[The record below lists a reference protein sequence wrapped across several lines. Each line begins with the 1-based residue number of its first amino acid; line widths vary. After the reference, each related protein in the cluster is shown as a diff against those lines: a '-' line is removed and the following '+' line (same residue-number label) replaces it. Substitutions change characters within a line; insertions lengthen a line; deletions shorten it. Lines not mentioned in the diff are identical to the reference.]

1 MKCDE
6 YEEQVSALIDNE
18 LEDQASELLFVHL
31 GECAACRATLR
42 SGLQLR
48 ANLREDV
55 PLLAPK
61 ELDEKVLTNVSRA
74 ETKLGVQR
82 QAHRAAVWQRNVSMP
97 WPLAAAIA
105 GLFLIGG
112 LAATSVWSPFSKPPA
127 PQVRTV
133 YVTALPTVEVNG
145 YFP

>member
-1 MKCDE
+1 MNCVE

-18 LEDQASELLFVHL
+18 LVDQESEVLFTHL
-31 GECAACRATLR
+31 STCETCRATLR
-42 SGLQLR
+42 SELELR
-48 ANLREDV
+48 ASLKEDV
-55 PLLAPK
+55 PPLAPK
-61 ELDEKVLTNVSRA
+61 ELDVKILNTVSKVDRQ
-74 ETKLGVQR
+74 LGAQTVMR
-82 QAHRAAVWQRNVSMP
+82 KAVWQRRVSMP

-112 LAATSVWSPFSKPPA
+112 LAATSVWSPFNKQ

-133 YVTALPTVEVNG
+133 YITALPTVEVNG

>member
-6 YEEQVSALIDNE
+6 YQEQLSALIDNE
-18 LEDQASELLFVHL
+18 LADGEVEGLFLHMSGCV
-31 GECAACRATLR
+31 ACRAALR
-42 SGLQLR
+42 SQLE
-48 ANLREDV
+48 LRSCLKEDL
-55 PLLAPK
+55 PPQAPK
-61 ELDEKVLTNVSRA
+61 ELDEKVLSTVSRA
-74 ETKLGVQR
+74 EAQLDARRVISR
-82 QAHRAAVWQRNVSMP
+82 AVWQRQVSMP

-112 LAATSVWSPFSKPPA
+112 LAVTSVWSPFSRTPE
-127 PQVRTV
+127 PQVRIV

>member
-1 MKCDE
+1 MTCDE
-6 YEEQVSALIDNE
+6 YEEQVSTLIDNE
-18 LEDQASELLFVHL
+18 LADRESELLFAHL
-31 GECAACRATLR
+31 SECATCRATLR
-42 SGLQLR
+42 STLELR
-48 ANLREDV
+48 ANLKEDV

-61 ELDEKVLTNVSRA
+61 ELDEKVLRMVSRS
-74 ETKLGVQR
+74 ER
-82 QAHRAAVWQRNVSMP
+82 QLDARKVTRRTALQRNVSMP

-112 LAATSVWSPFSKPPA
+112 LAVTSVWSPFSKTPE
-127 PQVRTV
+127 PQVRIV